1 MNTINLTSLIELEK
15 AELEQKRDNLIQTQ
29 KELLAFHREVKSSQ
43 ELLNE
48 KYNLLLTEIAQEVDK
63 INSHVKAF

>member
-15 AELEQKRDNLIQTQ
+15 AELEEARENLINKK
-29 KELLAFHREVKSSQ
+29 KELMKFYNEVHSSQ

-48 KYNLLLTEIAQEVDK
+48 KYKLLLTEIAQEVDK
-63 INSHVKAF
+63 INDNVKLF

>member
-15 AELEQKRDNLIQTQ
+15 AELEEARENLITKK
-29 KELLAFHREVKSSQ
+29 KELMKFYNEVQSSQ

-48 KYNLLLTEIAQEVDK
+48 KYKLLLTEIAQEVDN
-63 INSHVKAF
+63 INDHVKAF

>member
-15 AELEQKRDNLIQTQ
+15 AELEEARENLITKK
-29 KELLAFHREVKSSQ
+29 KELIKFYNEVQSSQ

-48 KYNLLLTEIAQEVDK
+48 KYKLLLTEIAQEVDN
-63 INSHVKAF
+63 INDHVKAF

>member
-15 AELEQKRDNLIQTQ
+15 AELEEARENLITKK
-29 KELLAFHREVKSSQ
+29 KELMKFYNEVLSSQ

-48 KYNLLLTEIAQEVDK
+48 KYKLLLTEIAQEVDK
-63 INSHVKAF
+63 INDNVKLF

>member
-15 AELEQKRDNLIQTQ
+15 AELEEARENLINKK
-29 KELLAFHREVKSSQ
+29 KELMKFYKEVESSQ

-48 KYNLLLTEIAQEVDK
+48 KYKLLLTEIAQEVDK
-63 INSHVKAF
+63 INDNVKLF